1 MHRLSAYTA
10 ALTWFDQAPASGPY
24 SRVGLIG
31 LRQHSR
37 GAAGSVFSA
46 CGSFL

>member
-1 MHRLSAYTA
+1 VHSLSAYTA
-10 ALTWFDQAPASGPY
+10 ALTWFDQGGTQRPY